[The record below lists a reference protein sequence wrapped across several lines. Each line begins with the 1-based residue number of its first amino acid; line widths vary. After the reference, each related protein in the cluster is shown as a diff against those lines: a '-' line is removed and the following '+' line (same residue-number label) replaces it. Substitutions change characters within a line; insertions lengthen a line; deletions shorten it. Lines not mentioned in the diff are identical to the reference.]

1 MSTLKRIAI
10 AAALFLC
17 AAVAPA
23 HADERITRFVSDVAV
38 QTNGDVLVTETIS
51 LRAEGAVIKHG
62 ITRDFPTVYSKHDG
76 TKVDVAF
83 DVLGVTRD
91 GAPENYALEQLSNG
105 WRVRIGRADALVAPG
120 NHDYAIKYRT
130 SRQIGF
136 FAGFDEL
143 YWNATGTGW
152 NFWIDSAEARIA
164 LPQAVAFTRNAIYT
178 GAQGASGHDAE
189 IIEQRAG
196 HITFRTTKPL
206 PPHNGLTV
214 AAGWQKGIIIPP
226 SSTQKAGL
234 WLNDNAPLGAAG
246 LALLLVLG
254 YYFYAWRNVAR
265 DPNGGAIVPLFAP
278 PKGMSAAACRYV
290 RQMGS
295 DDKMFTAAL
304 IDVAVQGHH
313 KLVEK
318 KKGDMKLVPRDGGAP
333 LAAAEHA
340 MEQSMFGKRRSELD
354 LDNENSGIFQRAQ
367 KALANGLY
375 AAYGEKYFHNNRAW
389 SVQGLLGA
397 LLMSALVIATVF
409 FSRGSYEGSA
419 TVITALSFMPAM
431 IVITV
436 LAIFGL
442 PRSVAPYPFLIFG
455 CIFSV
460 VVGASGYN
468 ILMGVAQ
475 GWTHVVP
482 AALPLVLIPI
492 ASSAF
497 GWMKAHTPDGR
508 RITDQIEGF
517 RQYLGVAERD
527 RLNALNPPQDTPELF
542 EKYLPYAI
550 ALDVENAWGAR
561 FAGIL
566 AAMTIDPNRDDDWYR
581 GRQDWVNDPQSFTTY
596 LGSTLRDTVASASTP
611 PGSSGG
617 SSDSS
622 SSGSSGG
629 GSSGG
634 GGGGGG
640 GDGW

>member
-1 MSTLKRIAI
+1 MSIVRRVAV
-10 AAALFLC
+10 AVALLLFSAL
-17 AAVAPA
+17 APA

-51 LRAEGAVIKHG
+51 LRAEGVVIKHG
-62 ITRDFPTVYSKHDG
+62 ITREFPTVYSKHDG
-76 TKVDVAF
+76 TEVEVAF

-91 GAPENYALEQLSNG
+91 GAPENFALEQLGNG
-105 WRVRIGRADALVAPG
+105 WRVRIGRADTFVTPG
-120 NHDYAIKYRT
+120 MHDYVIKYRT
-130 SRQIGF
+130 TRQIGF
-136 FAGFDEL
+136 FNDFDEL
-143 YWNATGTGW
+143 YWNATGNGW
-152 NFWIDSAEARIA
+152 TFPIDSAEARIS
-164 LPQAVAFTRNAIYT
+164 LPQAVAFTRNAFYT
-178 GAQGASGHDAE
+178 GAQGANGHDAE
-189 IIEQRAG
+189 VIEQRAG
-196 HITFRTTKPL
+196 HIVFRTTKPL
-206 PPHNGLTV
+206 PPRNGLTV
-214 AAGWQKGIIIPP
+214 AAGWQKGIVAPP
-226 SSTQKAGL
+226 TSTQRAGF
-234 WLNDNAPLGAAG
+234 WLSDNAPLTAAG
-246 LALLLVLG
+246 FALLLVLG
-254 YYFYAWRNVAR
+254 YYVYAWRNVAR
-265 DPNGGAIVPLFAP
+265 DPRGGAIVPLFAP
-278 PKGMSAAACRYV
+278 PKGMSAACRYV
-290 RQMGS
+290 RQMGA

-318 KKGDMKLVPRDGGAP
+318 KKGDMKLVPCDGGAP
-333 LAAAEHA
+333 LAAAEQA
-340 MEQSMFGKRRSELD
+340 MEQSMFGKRKSELE

-397 LLMSALVIATVF
+397 LLLSALVIATVF

-431 IVITV
+431 IIITV
-436 LAIFGL
+436 LATFGL
-442 PRSVAPYPFLIFG
+442 PRIFIAWPFLIFG
-455 CIFSV
+455 CVFSFL
-460 VVGASGYN
+460 VGSSGYG

-482 AALPLVLIPI
+482 AALPLVLVPI

-497 GWMKAHTPDGR
+497 GWMKAHTAEGR
-508 RITDQIEGF
+508 RVTDEIEGF

-550 ALDVENAWGAR
+550 ALDVENAWGKR

-566 AAMTIDPNRDDDWYR
+566 AAMAIDPNRDDSWYH
-581 GRQDWVNDPQSFTTY
+581 GRQDWVNNPQGFTTY
-596 LGSTLRDTVASASTP
+596 LGSTLRETVTSASTP

-622 SSGSSGG
+622 SSGSDGG

-640 GDGW
+640 GSGW

>member
-1 MSTLKRIAI
+1 MTIVKRIAL
-10 AAALFLC
+10 AFTLLLC
-17 AAVAPA
+17 AAFGPA
-23 HADERITRFVSDVAV
+23 HADERILRFVSDVAV
-38 QTNGDVLVTETIS
+38 QTNGDLLVTETITV
-51 LRAEGAVIKHG
+51 RAEGNVIKHG
-62 ITRDFPTVYSKHDG
+62 ILRDFPTVYNKSDG
-76 TKVDVAF
+76 TEVEVGF
-83 DVLGVTRD
+83 DVLGVMRD
-91 GAPENYALEQLSNG
+91 GAPETFATEQLSNG
-105 WRVRIGRADALVAPG
+105 WRVRIGRADVFVPSG
-120 NHDYAIKYRT
+120 NHDYTIKYRT
-130 SRQIGF
+130 TRQIGF
-136 FAGFDEL
+136 FKDFDEL

-152 NFWIDSAEARIA
+152 NFWIDSAEARIS
-164 LPQAVAFTRNAIYT
+164 LPQQVAFTQNAIYT
-178 GAQGASGHDAE
+178 GPQGAKGRDAE
-189 IIEQRAG
+189 VIEQRSG
-196 HITFRTTKPL
+196 HITFRTTRPL
-206 PPHNGLTV
+206 PPHSGLTV
-214 AAGWQKGIIIPP
+214 AAGWQKGIVTPP
-226 SSTQKAGL
+226 TDAQKAGL
-234 WLNDNAPLGAAG
+234 WLNDNAPLTAAG
-246 LALLLVLG
+246 IALLLVLG

-265 DPNGGAIVPLFAP
+265 DPRGGAIVPLFNP

-290 RQMGS
+290 LRMGA

-318 KKGDMKLVPRDGGAP
+318 KKGDMKLVPCEGGAP
-333 LAAAEHA
+333 LAGAEQA
-340 MEQSMFGKRRSELD
+340 MEQEMFGKRKSELD

-367 KALANGLY
+367 GALASGLH

-397 LLMSALVIATVF
+397 LLLSALVISTVF

-431 IVITV
+431 IVVTI
-436 LAIFGL
+436 LATFGL
-442 PRSVAPYPFLIFG
+442 PRTFVAWPFLLFG
-455 CIFSV
+455 CVFSLL
-460 VVGASGYN
+460 VGSSGYN

-482 AALPLVLIPI
+482 AALPLVLMPI

-497 GWMKAHTPDGR
+497 SWMKAHTAEGR
-508 RITDQIEGF
+508 RITDEIEGF

-550 ALDVENAWGAR
+550 ALDVENAWGKR

-566 AAMTIDPNRDDDWYR
+566 AAMAVDPDADDSWYR
-581 GRQDWVNDPQSFTTY
+581 GRRDWVNDPQGFTTY
-596 LGSTLRDTVASASTP
+596 LGSTLRATVASASTP

-617 SSDSS
+617 SDSS
-622 SSGSSGG
+622 SSGSDGG

-640 GDGW
+640 GSGW

>member
-1 MSTLKRIAI
+1 MSVLKRIAV
-10 AAALFLC
+10 AFALLLGAAL
-17 AAVAPA
+17 APA
-23 HADERITRFVSDVAV
+23 HADERILRFVSDVNV
-38 QTNGDVLVTETIS
+38 QTNGDLLVTETITV
-51 LRAEGAVIKHG
+51 RAEGAIIKHG
-62 ITRDFPTVYSKHDG
+62 ILRDFPTVYNKPDG
-76 TKVDVAF
+76 TEIEVAF

-91 GAPENYALEQLSNG
+91 GAPESFATEQLSNG
-105 WRVRIGRADALVAPG
+105 WRVRIGRSDSFVTPG
-120 NHDYAIKYRT
+120 SHDYAIKYRT
-130 SRQIGF
+130 TRQIGF
-136 FAGFDEL
+136 FKDFDEL
-143 YWNATGTGW
+143 YWNATGNGW
-152 NFWIDSAEARIA
+152 NFWIDSAEARIS
-164 LPQAVAFTRNAIYT
+164 LPQQVTFTQNAIYT
-178 GAQGASGHDAE
+178 GAQGSKGRDAE
-189 IIEQRAG
+189 VIEQRAG
-196 HITFRTTKPL
+196 HIVFRTTKPL

-214 AAGWQKGIIIPP
+214 AAGWQKGIVTAPTGP
-226 SSTQKAGL
+226 QKASL
-234 WLNDNAPLGAAG
+234 WLTDNAPLAAAG
-246 LALLLVLG
+246 LALLVVLG

-265 DPNGGAIVPLFAP
+265 DPLGGAIVPLFAP
-278 PKGMSAAACRYV
+278 PKGMSAAGCRYV
-290 RQMGS
+290 WRMGP

-333 LAAAEHA
+333 LGAAEQA
-340 MEQSMFGKRRSELD
+340 MEQSMFGKRKSELTF
-354 LDNENSGIFQRAQ
+354 DNENSGIFQRAQ
-367 KALANGLY
+367 KALDSGLY

-397 LLMSALVIATVF
+397 LLLSALVIVTVF
-409 FSRGSYEGSA
+409 FSRGSNEGSA
-419 TVITALSFMPAM
+419 TVVTALSFMPAM
-431 IVITV
+431 IVITM
-436 LAIFGL
+436 LATFGV
-442 PRSVAPYPFLIFG
+442 PRKFLAWPFLLFG
-455 CIFSV
+455 CVFSFL
-460 VVGASGYN
+460 VGSSGYN
-468 ILMGVAQ
+468 ILMSVAQ

-482 AALPLVLIPI
+482 AALPLVLVPI

-497 GWMKAHTPDGR
+497 GWMKAHTVEGR
-508 RITDQIEGF
+508 RIADEIEGF

-550 ALDVENAWGAR
+550 ALDVENAWGKR

-566 AAMTIDPNRDDDWYR
+566 AAMAIDPNSDDNWYH
-581 GRQDWVNDPQSFTTY
+581 GRRDWVNDPQGFTTY
-596 LGSTLRDTVASASTP
+596 LGSTLRDTVVSASTP

>member
-1 MSTLKRIAI
+1 MSIVKRIAV
-10 AAALFLC
+10 AAALLFF
-17 AAVAPA
+17 AALAPA
-23 HADERITRFVSDVAV
+23 HVDERILRFVSDVDV
-38 QTNGDVLVTETIS
+38 QTNGDLLVTETITV
-51 LRAEGAVIKHG
+51 RAEGTAIKHG
-62 ITRDFPTVYSKHDG
+62 ILRDFPTVYNKADG
-76 TKVDVAF
+76 TEVEIGF

-91 GAPENYALEQLSNG
+91 GAPESYATEQLGNG
-105 WRVRIGRADALVAPG
+105 KRVRIGRGDVFVPPG

-130 SRQIGF
+130 TRQIGF
-136 FAGFDEL
+136 FKDFDEL

-152 NFWIDSAEARIA
+152 NFWIDSAEARIS
-164 LPQAVAFTRNAIYT
+164 LPQQVAFTQNAIYT
-178 GAQGASGHDAE
+178 GPQGAKGRDAE
-189 IIEQRAG
+189 IIEQRSG
-196 HITFRTTKPL
+196 HIVFRTTKPL
-206 PPHNGLTV
+206 PPRSGLTV
-214 AAGWQKGIIIPP
+214 AAGWQKGIVTPP
-226 SSTQKAGL
+226 TSTQKAGL
-234 WLNDNAPLGAAG
+234 WLTDTAPLSAAG

-254 YYFYAWRNVAR
+254 YYIYAWRNVAR
-265 DPNGGAIVPLFAP
+265 DPRGGTIVPLFAP

-290 RQMGS
+290 RQMGA

-333 LAAAEHA
+333 LGAAEQA
-340 MEQSMFGKRRSELD
+340 MEQSMFGKRKSPLD
-354 LDNENSGIFQRAQ
+354 LDNENYGIFGRAQ

-397 LLMSALVIATVF
+397 LLLSVLVIGTVF
-409 FSRGSYEGSA
+409 FSHGSYEGSA

-442 PRSVAPYPFLIFG
+442 PRQFIAWPFLLFG
-455 CIFSV
+455 CVFSFL
-460 VVGASGYN
+460 VGSSGYN

-482 AALPLVLIPI
+482 AALPLLLVPI

-497 GWMKAHTPDGR
+497 GWMKAHTPEGR
-508 RITDQIEGF
+508 RITDEIEGF

-550 ALDVENAWGAR
+550 ALDVENAWGTR
-561 FAGIL
+561 FAGVL
-566 AAMTIDPNRDDDWYR
+566 AAMAIDPDRDDTWYT
-581 GRQDWVNDPQSFTTY
+581 GRRDWVNDPQGFTTY
-596 LGSTLRDTVASASTP
+596 LGSTLRETVASASTP

-617 SSDSS
+617 SDSSS
-622 SSGSSGG
+622 SSGSDGG

-640 GDGW
+640 GSGW